1 MDDDLIGQLNELLK
15 KVVVI
20 GYVPGAPNAATA
32 AFYDIVKDVPGD
44 SPLWEQPV
52 KGVFGELPLAVAAAA
67 MSALP
72 PQFTNYALKYHME
85 EEDIEG
91 TVGMILIALN
101 IVPDNFDLWNKP
113 LFDDTPDF
121 TYLDFYESRKQ
132 PG

>member
-1 MDDDLIGQLNELLK
+1 MDDDLIGQLNELLQ

-32 AFYDIVKDVPGD
+32 AFYDIIKDVPGN

-67 MSALP
+67 MSTLP

-85 EEDIEG
+85 EEGLDG
-91 TVGMILIALN
+91 TVGMILIAQN
-101 IVPDNFDLWNKP
+101 TVPENFDLWNKP